1 MSAAPDPAKVT
12 GKTLAKTLAK
22 PPPKVGTTGHEWDG
36 IQELNTPLPRWWLWM
51 FYATIIW
58 SIGYWVVYPS
68 WPLISSY
75 SGGLFHWHTRS
86 SVASQLA
93 ELQQERGA
101 MMTKLSAASLKEIET
116 TPELLD
122 FARAL
127 GRRAFADNCAPCH
140 GAGGGGAKGYP
151 NLNDNDWLWGG
162 SLDQLA
168 QTITHGVRAGDDAG
182 HQGSMPAFGRDG
194 LLKPDEISTVAD
206 YVRSLSGL
214 PTTQGADLAR
224 GAKIFADN
232 CAACHGPDG
241 KGNREV
247 GAPNL
252 TDKIWLYASDKKTVM
267 DGIINGR
274 GGVMPAW
281 GGKLDDATI
290 KALAVYV
297 HTFGGGEQ

>member
-140 GAGGGGAKGYP
+140 GAAPGRRFGKTAGRHRPPLAEQSRRTASETGRASPVSCRRRCRPRPTPTAASRSWRRSRRRRGIATAGAP
-151 NLNDNDWLWGG
+151 AA
-162 SLDQLA
+162 SRRPRPARA
-168 QTITHGVRAGDDAG
+168 QTDAPDSRDRRA
-182 HQGSMPAFGRDG
+182 
-194 LLKPDEISTVAD
+194 L
-206 YVRSLSGL
+206 
-214 PTTQGADLAR
+214 
-224 GAKIFADN
+224 
-232 CAACHGPDG
+232 
-241 KGNREV
+241 
-247 GAPNL
+247 
-252 TDKIWLYASDKKTVM
+252 
-267 DGIINGR
+267 
-274 GGVMPAW
+274 
-281 GGKLDDATI
+281 
-290 KALAVYV
+290 
-297 HTFGGGEQ
+297 